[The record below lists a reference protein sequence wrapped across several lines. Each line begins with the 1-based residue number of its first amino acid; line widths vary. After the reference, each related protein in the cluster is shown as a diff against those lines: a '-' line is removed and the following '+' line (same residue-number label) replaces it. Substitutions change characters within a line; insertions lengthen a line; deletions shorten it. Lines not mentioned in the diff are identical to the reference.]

1 MYDTFPDQ
9 SKKTIANL
17 SENINGVALLKLYS
31 GFHKFSNVAIAK
43 LLNDIV
49 VFATFHN
56 INETNDVRV
65 VKGLHYFDLFE
76 EG

>member
-17 SENINGVALLKLYS
+17 SENINGIALLELYS
-31 GFHKFSNVAIAK
+31 GFHELSNVAITK
-43 LLNDIV
+43 LLNDVV

-56 INETNDVRV
+56 INETDDVGV
-65 VKGLHYFDLFE
+65 V
-76 EG
+76 